1 MAKTRKPRNYG
12 RLWTRQELILAFD
25 LYCRIPFSKTKASNE
40 QVRELAGV
48 LERSPASVARKLG
61 NFGALD
67 PELHRRKI
75 SGLTHTGRLDREVW
89 NEFHGNWNDLVV
101 EAHRLRVSRG
111 VVFDAAALDLPPKG
125 PSERI
130 GTAKQRLHQGF
141 FRQAVLSSY
150 ESRCCITGIAVPECL
165 VACHIIP
172 WGEGA
177 RLRADPRNGLCLSAT
192 FHRLI
197 DAGLITVSPDLR
209 LCVAKSLRS
218 SADVPTTRH
227 CCRYHGKPILRP
239 KRFLP
244 LGQSLLWHRDNVFQ
258 G

>member
-1 MAKTRKPRNYG
+1 MAKSRKPRNYG
-12 RLWTRQELILAFD
+12 RLWTREELILAFD

-40 QVRELAGV
+40 QVRDLARI
-48 LERSPASVARKLG
+48 LKRSPASVARKLG

-67 PELHRRKI
+67 PELRRRKI
-75 SGLTHTGRLDREVW
+75 SGLTHTSRLDREVW
-89 NEFHGNWNDLVV
+89 NDFHGNWNDLVAQA
-101 EAHRLRVSRG
+101 ERLRVSRA

-130 GTAKQRLHQGF
+130 RTAKQRLHQAF

-192 FHRLI
+192 FHRLF

-209 LCVAKSLRS
+209 ISVAARLRRY
-218 SADVPTTRH
+218 ADIPTTKN
-227 CCRYHGKPILRP
+227 CCRYHGKAILKPR
-239 KRFLP
+239 RFLP
-244 LGQSLLWHRDNVFQ
+244 AKESLLWHAENVFR